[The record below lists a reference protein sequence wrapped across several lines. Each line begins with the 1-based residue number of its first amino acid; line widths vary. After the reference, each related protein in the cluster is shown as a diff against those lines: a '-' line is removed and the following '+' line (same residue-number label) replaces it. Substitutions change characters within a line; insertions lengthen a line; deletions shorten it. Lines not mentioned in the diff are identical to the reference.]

1 MTLLHQDIARRIEK
15 YKRDTGHQPS
25 ESMQAI
31 YDFTHR
37 RSGKGGRS
45 PKNVPMIKAAPP
57 GAASACQRPHAFSE
71 RKHGF
76 SRSLG
81 SNKRISEGKR
91 SSSNS
96 IGPAFSDSWQQT

>member
-37 RSGKGGRS
+37 RS
-45 PKNVPMIKAAPP
+45 IAA
-57 GAASACQRPHAFSE
+57 AEKVADLQKMYR
-71 RKHGF
+71 
-76 SRSLG
+76 
-81 SNKRISEGKR
+81 
-91 SSSNS
+91 
-96 IGPAFSDSWQQT
+96 